1 MGRGG
6 TGQPGRLL
14 SLFVV
19 VVVVFVVVAVVV
31 VKNKILKAGG
41 KKIVY
46 FKARWEQL
54 KQQKL
59 KTIKKNN
66 EFRKFYE

>member
-31 VKNKILKAGG
+31 NVKNKTLKAGV
-41 KKIVY
+41 KKNVY

-54 KQQKL
+54 KQQK
-59 KTIKKNN
+59 IKNN
-66 EFRKFYE
+66 

>member
-19 VVVVFVVVAVVV
+19 VVVVVFVVVAVVV
-31 VKNKILKAGG
+31 NVKNKTLKAGV
-41 KKIVY
+41 KKNVY

-54 KQQKL
+54 KQQK
-59 KTIKKNN
+59 IKNN
-66 EFRKFYE
+66 

>member
-6 TGQPGRLL
+6 AGQPGRLL

-31 VKNKILKAGG
+31 NVKNKTLKAGV
-41 KKIVY
+41 KKMFIS
-46 FKARWEQL
+46 KPGG
-54 KQQKL
+54 
-59 KTIKKNN
+59 NN
-66 EFRKFYE
+66 